1 MKMKWKRTKNLF
13 GVSLIILSLVI
24 MMLPIDQVRAQQ
36 TISSNNVLSYEPI
49 DNEGVIDGEEG
60 GEELENVE
68 ETEKPQNFYLSS
80 TVLNANIPYE
90 NVQKP
95 QPPRK
100 NRQIDLNKT
109 VAFDQGGN
117 PLEDVIFEIES
128 STLKGVSVS
137 ENSIVQLSQIDT
149 LQLYSDES
157 PENKYSR
164 IGEHAFDNENN
175 QKDLG
180 NVTTVKIRST
190 SDPFTIG
197 ARAFAYQSNLRT
209 VEFENG
215 LPLTAIETGAFLQ
228 CRSLSQFFIP
238 TRVMDIQPYAFAGDI
253 NLRTFLIENGND
265 KYITLPGYE
274 GMLLEK
280 LSDRPEY
287 ALVAWPSGTGELEI
301 PANQNITTI
310 KEGAFAGCVGLTK
323 IKVPESVTNI
333 EEGAFADCPD
343 LQTVEMPGDGQYTT
357 IDLEGNVQLIVRKT
371 TDVYDTIVGS
381 LGTSVSGNWIIPGSI
396 PEKNVEIRKIG
407 NNAFKGRADVRS
419 VEFPNTLSEIGNE
432 AFMNCIFLGTVH
444 FNDALKTIGR
454 SAFEGCGFV
463 DVSLPENMVSI
474 GNRAFWCSALN
485 RISVLGKDT
494 QIGTDAIY
502 YVNDINAPKITVRGQ
517 NGSHAKNY
525 VLISHQ
531 NTNLVFEE
539 IFEEYPE
546 MPKVELHVL
555 SKTNLVDGKK
565 VTIKAIGLNNTKVPA
580 GSYYLIIEDGT
591 EHGAFGNIVASGR
604 VPFDIRLE
612 YYTPRGDKGEV
623 SRNVNMQIT
632 MPVPSSLVKPGSI
645 YNVYTVT
652 EGQKEEL
659 TCQVD
664 SNKNLITFT
673 APHFSPYLI
682 TGTWKTPGSSS
693 SGSSSSGSSSSG
705 SSSSGSSSSGSSST
719 GSSSNASSSSA
730 SSSVGGTSAG
740 GSTGGQGN
748 QSSGGGSIGSGLTP
762 VIPYTPSLAAGPL
775 GAETV
780 VGGVNGLGQK
790 DHVPKTGGPVHPKWA
805 FAFVLLGVGVFI
817 LATDSKKKVS
827 K

>member
-49 DNEGVIDGEEG
+49 DNEGVINGEEEG
-60 GEELENVE
+60 NTEEP
-68 ETEKPQNFYLSS
+68 EKPQNLYLPS
-80 TVLNANIPYE
+80 TVLNGNLSYE

-109 VAFDQGGN
+109 VAFDAGGN

-128 STLKGVSVS
+128 NTLKGVSVS
-137 ENSIVQLSQIDT
+137 ENSVVQLSQIDT
-149 LQLYSDES
+149 LQLYSDDS

-164 IGEHAFDNENN
+164 IGDYAFDNENN

-180 NVTTVKIRST
+180 NVTTVKIKSV

-197 ARAFAYQSNLRT
+197 VRAFAYQSNLRT

-215 LPLTAIETGAFLQ
+215 LPLTSIEAGAFEQ
-228 CRSLSQFFIP
+228 CRSLSQFSIP
-238 TRVMDIQPYAFAGDI
+238 SRVMNIQPYAFAGDI

-265 KYITLPGYE
+265 KYITLAGYE

-287 ALVAWPSGTGELEI
+287 ALVAWPSGTGEIEI

-310 KEGAFAGCVGLTK
+310 KEGAFAGNVGLTK

-343 LQTVEMPGDGQYTT
+343 LQTVEMPRDGQYTT
-357 IDLEGNVQLIVRKT
+357 VDLEGNVQLIVRKT
-371 TDVYDTIVGS
+371 TNVYDTVVGS

-419 VEFPNTLSEIGNE
+419 VEFPNTLSDIGNE

-444 FNDALKTIGR
+444 FNNGLKTIGR
-454 SAFEGCGFV
+454 SAFEGCGLA
-463 DVSLPENMVSI
+463 DVSIPANMVSI
-474 GNRAFWCSALN
+474 GDRAFWCSALN

-494 QIGTDAIY
+494 QIGVDAIY
-502 YVNDINAPKITVRGQ
+502 YVNDINASQITVRGQ

-525 VLISHQ
+525 VVISHQ

-546 MPKVELHVL
+546 APKVEMHVL
-555 SKTNLVDGKK
+555 SKTNLVDSKK
-565 VTIKAIGLNNTKVPA
+565 VTPRAIGLNNTRVPA

-604 VPFDIRLE
+604 VPLDIRLE
-612 YYTPRGDKGEV
+612 YYNPRGDKEEL
-623 SRNVNMQIT
+623 SRNVNIQIT
-632 MPVPSSLVKPGSI
+632 MPAPSPLVKPGSV

-659 TCQVD
+659 PCQVD
-664 SNKNLITFT
+664 SNTNLITFT

-682 TGTWKTPGSSS
+682 TGTWRT
-693 SGSSSSGSSSSG
+693 SG

-719 GSSSNASSSSA
+719 GSSSSGSSSTGSSSNSSSSST
-730 SSSVGGTSAG
+730 SSSGAGTSTG
-740 GSTGGQGN
+740 GSSGGQGN
-748 QSSGGGSIGSGLTP
+748 QSSGGGTIGSGLTP

-775 GAETV
+775 GAGTV
-780 VGGVNGLGQK
+780 AGGVNGLGQK
-790 DHVPKTGGPVHPKWA
+790 DHVPKTGGPIHPKWA

-817 LATDSKKKVS
+817 LTTDSKKKVN